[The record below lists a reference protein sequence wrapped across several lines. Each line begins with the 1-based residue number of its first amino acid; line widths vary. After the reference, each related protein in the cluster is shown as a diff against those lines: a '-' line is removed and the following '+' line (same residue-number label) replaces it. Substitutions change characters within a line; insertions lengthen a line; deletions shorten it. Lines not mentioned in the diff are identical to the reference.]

1 MDHVVQLGLKM
12 KQLFLAARLT
22 QRALNMSDATK

>member
-1 MDHVVQLGLKM
+1 VQLGLKM